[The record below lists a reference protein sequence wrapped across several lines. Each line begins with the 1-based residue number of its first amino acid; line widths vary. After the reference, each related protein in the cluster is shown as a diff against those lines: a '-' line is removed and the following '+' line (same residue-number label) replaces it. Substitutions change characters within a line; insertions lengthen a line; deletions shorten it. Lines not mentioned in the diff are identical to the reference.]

1 MKKKLLLVF
10 SILTINVMLGS
21 LFSQNSDD
29 ALLKKLV
36 EKNILSQEEAN
47 ELSKETTT
55 DKTNFVDNTTKKVRN
70 IFSNIPYINIGGYG
84 LMMYQYKEYDK
95 THHDFKARVIYLSV
109 KGDITKNL
117 SYFILTEFV
126 DPMVYEYYIDWH
138 PTKEFGIRG
147 GQFKVPFTLENPISL
162 TNLETVLNTRS
173 VSTFAG
179 MGDDIQRKTNGV
191 NKTGRDLGI
200 QISGSLING
209 EDHDYLQYS
218 MGMFQGQGM
227 NASEKNNNK
236 DFAGSIAIQ
245 PVKGLRF
252 VGGLYLGEVTYL
264 QKHAY
269 YDPYWGYYEYEKDY
283 TRVRNRWALSADYKN
298 NRFYARTEWI
308 HANDGGIDK
317 EGLYGTASVYC
328 IPNKMNIV
336 GKVDY
341 LNNNKDYNLEV
352 IDYTLGV
359 NYYFYNQCRFQLN
372 YTYSGYSKKW
382 VNNSFGS
389 NRRGENSVLAQ
400 MQIVF

>member
-1 MKKKLLLVF
+1 MKKKLLLAF
-10 SILTINVMLGS
+10 SFLTINVMLGS
-21 LFSQNSDD
+21 LFSQNSED

-47 ELSKETTT
+47 ELSKETTA
-55 DKTNFVDNTTKKVRN
+55 DKTNFVNNATKKARN
-70 IFSNIPYINIGGYG
+70 IFSNIPYMNIGGYG

-117 SYFILTEFV
+117 SYFILTELV
-126 DPMVYEYYIDWH
+126 DPMVYEYYVDWH

-147 GQFKVPFTLENPISL
+147 GQFKVPFTLENLVSL
-162 TNLETVLNTRS
+162 TNLKTILNTRS
-173 VSTFAG
+173 ISTFAG
-179 MGDDIQRKTNGV
+179 MGDDVQKTTNGV
-191 NKTGRDLGI
+191 NKTGRDLGL

-209 EDHDYLQYS
+209 ENHDYLQYS

-227 NASEKNNNK
+227 NASEQNNSK

-252 VGGLYLGEVTYL
+252 VGGLYLGEVTYI
-264 QKHAY
+264 QDFTA
-269 YDPYWGYYEYEKDY
+269 PGMGGIVTYWKDKN
-283 TRVRNRWALSADYKN
+283 RVRNRWALSADYKTD
-298 NRFYARTEWI
+298 RFYACTEWI

-317 EGLYGTASVYC
+317 EGLYGMVSVYC
-328 IPNKMNIV
+328 IPDKMNIV

-341 LNNNKDYNLEV
+341 LNNNKDYNPEV

-382 VNNSFGS
+382 VNNPMV
-389 NRRGENSVLAQ
+389 NNHRGENSVLAQ